1 MNTTQKRFS
10 NILKSK
16 TIEKGGQL
24 THTRIGDKETK
35 IYGGSYMIPEKDM
48 KSFMESYYEH
58 VFVNGNMEYYFV

>member
-24 THTRIGDKETK
+24 THTRIGDKETN
-35 IYGGSYMIPEKDM
+35 IYGGCYMVSE
-48 KSFMESYYEH
+48 EGYEILY
-58 VFVNGNMEYYFV
+58 GILL